1 MLVAAA
7 ATSPGGLPTAGAMST
22 IHFAIMILLSIN
34 THATRISTSIL
45 VHTHRGGHRGF
56 RTRARKRHMVGITSL
71 NVHGRGVVSAICIEA
86 P

>member
-1 MLVAAA
+1 MFVAVAAA
-7 ATSPGGLPTAGAMST
+7 SPGGLPTAGAMNT
-22 IHFAIMILLSIN
+22 IHFSIMILLSIN
-34 THATRISTSIL
+34 THATWISTSIL

-71 NVHGRGVVSAICIEA
+71 NMHGRGVVGAISTET